1 MEQKSIDPA
10 LRALDGR
17 GRYQWLQV
25 LILNVG
31 AFGAAFQLL
40 DNIFIG
46 RAVTGQR
53 CAGPDNTSVVASDLR
68 MVDWNDSHVTYGKCE
83 ITVSKDNLSGDTHQ
97 YPCPYGY
104 EYDFRRELSFRTE
117 FDLVCDRNLLGGLV
131 QTLVIFGQ
139 GCGAVLS
146 SICSDRFGRKP
157 TLIASQLG
165 LLGVGM
171 AIGLA
176 PNYAALLVFKFL
188 VGGFQQGV
196 VGVKVTMAIELFPKE
211 YRSVAVLMDAL
222 FWGLSASVMALPAFL
237 LRDFTWRYLQYALSA
252 VSALICLLQLWY
264 IDESLRWL
272 VANGK
277 KDAAVTVL
285 ERAAR
290 VNRKDFTV
298 IVSTLDDSVT
308 ETENSQLTAD
318 AVNGNVDGD
327 AEVEGKASNGGDNG
341 TTTLCSDLTALEAK
355 LAETLEHKQA
365 KKLTLLDIFRHRT
378 LFIHSLV
385 TWLTWFTCA
394 FAFFALYMMSTTL
407 HGNRF
412 LNYFLTAAME
422 LPTGFVI
429 YFILDRVGRKTATR
443 GMFILAGVGLIA
455 SGIFR
460 VFTGN
465 ATLGTL
471 SVVTAM
477 LGMLGASGI
486 FALVFF
492 FTPELFPTNMR
503 NQALGVASFAGRLGG
518 MLAPF
523 MTDLA
528 DIAIWAPGVMIGSL
542 CFVVVVLFRFIPETR
557 GRELPHTIED
567 IEAWEKES
575 LPTDDNSS
583 LDVRV

>member
-1 MEQKSIDPA
+1 MRQKGIDPA

-25 LILNVG
+25 LIINVG

-53 CAGPDNTSVVASDLR
+53 CAAPDNTSVVGSDLQ

-83 ITVSKDNLSGDTHQ
+83 ITVSKGNLSGDTHQ

-104 EYDFRRELSFRTE
+104 EYDYRRELSFRTE
-117 FDLVCDRNLLGGLV
+117 FDLVCDRKLLGGLV

-146 SICSDRFGRKP
+146 SIFSDRFGRKP

-196 VGVKVTMAIELFPKE
+196 VGVMATMSIELFPKE
-211 YRSVAVLMDAL
+211 YRSVAVLVDSV
-222 FWGLSASVMALPAFL
+222 FWGLGASIMALPAFL

-285 ERAAR
+285 ERAAI
-290 VNRKDFTV
+290 VNRKDLTV
-298 IVSTLDDSVT
+298 IVSTLDDND
-308 ETENSQLTAD
+308 TENSQLNADTA
-318 AVNGNVDGD
+318 NGNVDGD
-327 AEVEGKASNGGDNG
+327 AEASIGGDNG

-365 KKLTLLDIFRHRT
+365 KKLTLLDILRHRI

-422 LPTGFVI
+422 LPPGIVI
-429 YFILDRVGRKTATR
+429 YFILDRAGRKTATR
-443 GMFILAGVGLIA
+443 AMFILAGVGLIA

-465 ATLGTL
+465 AMLGTL

-528 DIAIWAPGVMIGSL
+528 DIAIWAPGLMIGSL

-575 LPTDDNSS
+575 LPTDDSSS